1 MVSVNEPLHGLPYR
15 PVRVLPALWTLL
27 EQTLMVARTLV
38 QAAGRTRPGTES
50 ASGVVGA
57 ASVFVQLHCTA
68 SGGAGAGAGLR
79 GTLGA
84 EGVVGTERTP
94 RSRLRVEELPAGNEG
109 GGGDSRSERTRSNM
123 SRCAAAAC
131 CTRIEI

>member
-1 MVSVNEPLHGLPYR
+1 
-15 PVRVLPALWTLL
+15 
-27 EQTLMVARTLV
+27 MVARTLV

-50 ASGVVGA
+50 ASCVGA
-57 ASVFVQLHCTA
+57 ASVLVPLHRTA
-68 SGGAGAGAGLR
+68 SAGAGAGAGVP

-94 RSRLRVEELPAGNEG
+94 RSRWRVEELPAEGEG

-123 SRCAAAAC
+123 GRCAAAAC